1 MYIFKSFKLA
11 VRKDPFSWNT
21 FRKIPFR
28 IPKRSNPFEFL
39 KEFYP
44 EGSFFMKGFIP
55 EGIYSWRNYP
65 WRDSFW
71 RYVLRKSIERRDIFW
86 QPFLLGIE
94 SLGAKGISP
103 EGWVVLDWTICM
115 RNTSCGSLRPSKPS
129 PLPKLS
135 NLILEYIWYYTG
147 L

>member
-44 EGSFFMKGFIP
+44 EESFFMKGFIP
-55 EGIYSWRNYP
+55 EGI
-65 WRDSFW
+65 
-71 RYVLRKSIERRDIFW
+71 
-86 QPFLLGIE
+86 
-94 SLGAKGISP
+94 
-103 EGWVVLDWTICM
+103 
-115 RNTSCGSLRPSKPS
+115 
-129 PLPKLS
+129 
-135 NLILEYIWYYTG
+135 ILEGIHFEGMCYARVLKVGIFSDSPFY
-147 L
+147 

>member
-39 KEFYP
+39 KEFY
-44 EGSFFMKGFIP
+44 P